1 MMHCFHLPDQVTSKI
16 PDMNQV
22 FSHVTTARPNLP
34 RPPSLAELHLPRP
47 PQLGN
52 CFPKRSETD
61 RSSKLSG
68 LQAHL
73 ANIQPPNLG
82 GKFQSLKSLGGNSVG
97 GSQASSSTGTESEAS
112 GSDNWNMEGMASRVK
127 RRACSGICSSSC
139 FKNIIGKGESE
150 SENGSG
156 VRRRRGIGV
165 GPGAMGRRGR
175 GKEPPEIT
183 YLFQSNSPGTGN
195 GATDGG
201 SIVDGTTKHLSLQ
214 SSFAPSLPMP
224 GDEDELNEKFCELV
238 EELDL
243 SAVNRTAMMS
253 LPNEKKWQLYCS
265 QRLQGSTNNSG
276 QNDRNEHNRD
286 GCVQSVWTTGGLSND
301 PQAYVD
307 KVRISVGM
315 LEDSCPSPSSSPTP
329 HHISTDSLD
338 FQFTGNG
345 QELDQARLDPQVR
358 NLFDSLQIALRTQ
371 PNSFVMRFI
380 DDADGL
386 SALLD
391 FLAAMDYVTLQS
403 PIHTAA
409 LSCLKAL
416 MNNSTGRAHVLAHA
430 TGINIIAQS
439 LATEN
444 TKTKV
449 AVLEILGA
457 MCLVPGGHKKVLEA
471 MLHYQEF
478 SAERTRFQ
486 GIINDLDRS
495 TGKYRDD
502 VNLKTAIMSFI
513 NAVLNYGPGHEN
525 LEFRLHL
532 RYELLMLGIQPV
544 IDKLRK
550 HENETLNRHLEF
562 FEMVRVNDEKELAKR
577 YDQVHIDTKSSQAL
591 FETLRSK
598 LNHTAAFPHF
608 MSLLQHCILLPLDY
622 GSHPQHWLLF
632 DRLVQQIVLQ
642 TSQTSQNSEAIVS
655 EDHDPIAPLNNL
667 NVKEIVHQ
675 LGQESEISELRVKTE
690 DMEKEN
696 IELATNLSKKEQELD
711 AKAQEKE
718 DLESNLERAREKL
731 ETEVARHTETKQRLA
746 EIESRLQGS
755 SLSSLSGDVVGFIP
769 PPPAPPLPAPMAP
782 PPPPGPPPMPGTTSM
797 IGDMNQGYPGSSLP
811 SSAVRKNIPK
821 SANPLKSFN
830 WSKLPDCKVPG
841 TIWTELDETNL
852 YLTIDLNEIDKLFSA
867 YQKNGLLVDGVSIE
881 DLRNLGSTLGRGHRN
896 KVISVIDS
904 RRAQNC
910 TILLSKLKMPN
921 EDITKAIMSMDA
933 RANFPTDM
941 VEQMLKFTPTP
952 EERAMLDEHA
962 EEMDHL
968 ARADRFLFELS
979 KITHYEQRLRTLHYK
994 KKFNIWYAEFKPKI
1008 VAVLEASREVQRSK
1022 RLKKMLEI
1030 ILAFGNYMNRGQR
1043 GNAVGFKLSS
1053 LTRIADTKSSC
1064 NKNMTLLHYIADT
1077 CEHKFRDCLMLEVDL
1092 PHVKD
1097 AAKVNMKELEKDMA
1111 MLRNGMKEVGREVEF
1126 FRTQTPLNGDR
1137 YLPVMKEFVSGASV
1151 RLAELEDLFVDM
1163 KARFDRVCKLFCED
1177 PATSQSDEFFGVF
1190 DIYITTL
1197 TEARAENDNIRR
1209 KKEEEEKVVKQH
1221 QEMRMRTLERK
1232 KSNASRLN
1240 SYHKSSHSGN
1250 GNTSPTEKNEFD
1262 DLISAL
1268 RTGDVFGESVDKYTQ
1283 KRWSS
1288 TRGHHAERLH
1298 GAVGS
1303 GKIRHSPPRVD
1314 RTDSFLRERI
1324 SNNTKNM
1331 S

>member
-1 MMHCFHLPDQVTSKI
+1 
-16 PDMNQV
+16 
-22 FSHVTTARPNLP
+22 
-34 RPPSLAELHLPRP
+34 
-47 PQLGN
+47 
-52 CFPKRSETD
+52 
-61 RSSKLSG
+61 
-68 LQAHL
+68 
-73 ANIQPPNLG
+73 
-82 GKFQSLKSLGGNSVG
+82 
-97 GSQASSSTGTESEAS
+97 
-112 GSDNWNMEGMASRVK
+112 
-127 RRACSGICSSSC
+127 
-139 FKNIIGKGESE
+139 
-150 SENGSG
+150 
-156 VRRRRGIGV
+156 
-165 GPGAMGRRGR
+165 
-175 GKEPPEIT
+175 
-183 YLFQSNSPGTGN
+183 
-195 GATDGG
+195 
-201 SIVDGTTKHLSLQ
+201 
-214 SSFAPSLPMP
+214 
-224 GDEDELNEKFCELV
+224 
-238 EELDL
+238 
-243 SAVNRTAMMS
+243 MS

-265 QRLQGSTNNSG
+265 QRLQGSTNNTSH
-276 QNDRNEHNRD
+276 NDRNDPKNND
-286 GCVQSVWTTGGLSND
+286 GTVQSVWTTGGLSND

-307 KVRISVGM
+307 KVRLSVRM
-315 LEDSCPSPSSSPTP
+315 LENSCPSESSSPTP
-329 HHISTDSLD
+329 HHLSTDSLD
-338 FQFTGNG
+338 FQFTSNG
-345 QELDQARLDPQVR
+345 QESDEVTLDPQVR

-380 DDADGL
+380 DDAEGL

-416 MNNSTGRAHVLAHA
+416 MNNSTGRAHVLAHD

-457 MCLVPGGHKKVLEA
+457 MCLVPGGHRRVLDA
-471 MLHYQEF
+471 MLHYQTYA
-478 SAERTRFQ
+478 SERTRFQ

-577 YDQVHIDTKSSQAL
+577 YDEVHVDTKSSQAL

-622 GSHPQHWLLF
+622 GSYPQHWLLF

-642 TSQTSQNSEAIVS
+642 TSQAGQNAEAIVS
-655 EDHDPIAPLNNL
+655 EDNDPIAPLTNL

-675 LGQESEISELRVKTE
+675 LGQESEISDLRLRTEEL
-690 DMEKEN
+690 EKEN

-711 AKAQEKE
+711 AKAQQEE

-746 EIESRLQGS
+746 EIESRLQGT
-755 SLSSLSGDVVGFIP
+755 SLSDLSDHTVGLVP
-769 PPPAPPLPAPMAP
+769 PPPAPPMPVPVAP
-782 PPPPGPPPMPGTTSM
+782 PPPPGPPPMPNLFSGSTS
-797 IGDMNQGYPGSSLP
+797 IVGVTGDNVNGHFGSALP
-811 SSAVRKNIPK
+811 ASAVRKNVPK

-830 WSKLPDCKVPG
+830 WSKLPDCKVVG
-841 TIWTELDETNL
+841 TIWTELDETKLYHTINL
-852 YLTIDLNEIDKLFSA
+852 VEIDKLFSA
-867 YQKNGLLVDGVSIE
+867 YQKNGLLIDGSSIE

-910 TILLSKLKMPN
+910 TILLSKLKMTN
-921 EDITKAIMSMDA
+921 DDISKAIISMDA
-933 RANFPTDM
+933 RGNFQTDM

-962 EEMDHL
+962 EEMEHL

-994 KKFNIWYAEFKPKI
+994 KKFNIWYAELKPKI

-1064 NKNMTLLHYIADT
+1064 NKNMTLLHYIVDT
-1077 CEHKFRDCLMLEVDL
+1077 CEKKFRDCLFLEADL
-1092 PHVKD
+1092 PHIKD
-1097 AAKVNMKELEKDMA
+1097 AAKVNMKELERDMGQ
-1111 MLRNGMKEVGREVEF
+1111 LRNGMKEVGREIEF

-1190 DIYITTL
+1190 DVYITSL
-1197 TEARAENDNIRR
+1197 SEARSENDNIRR
-1209 KKEEEEKVVKQH
+1209 KREEEEKIAKQH

-1232 KSNASRLN
+1232 KSSAGRSNGHPSFN
-1240 SYHKSSHSGN
+1240 GSYTGN
-1250 GNTSPTEKNEFD
+1250 GTHQRVNQLSNRPEKNEFD

-1268 RTGDVFGESVDKYTQ
+1268 RTGDVFGE
-1283 KRWSS
+1283 
-1288 TRGHHAERLH
+1288 
-1298 GAVGS
+1298 
-1303 GKIRHSPPRVD
+1303 
-1314 RTDSFLRERI
+1314 
-1324 SNNTKNM
+1324 NM
-1331 S
+1331 